1 MTSRLDANSV
11 SQFYDDNT
19 NLFLS
24 LGQGTEGTIHRA
36 VWGPGVQNRLQ
47 AMAFV
52 DSLVM
57 RRLQDQRQDGQ
68 GRGNINLG
76 NINLGNVDLN
86 GHAPFRAPR
95 ETKRVADLGCGVGAS
110 LCRIAKAMPIEGLG
124 VTISETQVAIAQR
137 RIAAQGLATSVRCI
151 QGDFCALPPEL
162 EQVDLAF
169 SIEAF
174 VHAPSASDYFREC
187 ARLVRRGGLLIV
199 CDDFISEARFRSER
213 PAARWI
219 ERFSRGWVAPNVKTE
234 DEASALARAA
244 GFSHVETI
252 DLSAYLEIDRIRDYA
267 AGILMRCFGWLPVK
281 SNYWSML
288 YGGHALQLAI
298 KRGWIQHLFVVWK
311 RDG

>member
-1 MTSRLDANSV
+1 MTSRLDAARLDANVV

-36 VWGPGVQNRLQ
+36 VWGPGVQNRVQ

-57 RRLQDQRQDGQ
+57 RRLQRQKQANPRSGDGH
-68 GRGNINLG
+68 GL
-76 NINLGNVDLN
+76 
-86 GHAPFRAPR
+86 P
-95 ETKRVADLGCGVGAS
+95 RVADLGCGVGAS

-124 VTISETQVAIAQR
+124 VTISEAQVAIAQR
-137 RIAAQGLATSVRCI
+137 RIAAQGLGTSVQCI
-151 QGDFCALPPEL
+151 KGDFCALPPGL
-162 EQVDLAF
+162 ETVDLAF

-174 VHAPSASDYFREC
+174 VHAPSGSDYFREC
-187 ARLVRRGGLLIV
+187 ARLLRRGGFLIV
-199 CDDFISEARFRSER
+199 CDDFVSEARFRSER

-219 ERFSRGWVAPNVKTE
+219 ERFRRGWVAPNVKTE
-234 DEASALARAA
+234 DEACALARAA

-252 DLSAYLEIDRIRDYA
+252 DLSTYLEMDRLRDYA
-267 AGILMRCFGWLPVK
+267 AGALMLCFGWLPVK
-281 SNYWSML
+281 NSYWSML

-298 KRGWIQHLFVVWK
+298 KQGWIQHLFVVWQ
-311 RDG
+311 REG

>member
-1 MTSRLDANSV
+1 MTARLDANSV

-36 VWGPGVQNRLQ
+36 VWGPGVQNRVQ

-57 RRLQDQRQDGQ
+57 RRLQRQRQDGPQ
-68 GRGNINLG
+68 SQGASPTQTELKPEEGRGVL
-76 NINLGNVDLN
+76 
-86 GHAPFRAPR
+86 
-95 ETKRVADLGCGVGAS
+95 RVADLGCGVGGS

-124 VTISETQVAIAQR
+124 VTISEAQVVIAQR
-137 RIAAQGLATSVRCI
+137 RIAAQGLGTSVRCI
-151 QGDFCALPPEL
+151 RADFCALPPEL
-162 EQVDLAF
+162 EAVDLAF

-174 VHAPSASDYFREC
+174 VHAPSGSDYFREC
-187 ARLVRRGGLLIV
+187 ARLVRRGGFLIV
-199 CDDFISEARFRSER
+199 CDDFISDARFRFER

-234 DEASALARAA
+234 DEAHTLARAA
-244 GFSHVETI
+244 GFSPVETI

-267 AGILMRCFGWLPVK
+267 AGALMRCLGWMPVK
-281 SNYWSML
+281 NSYWSML

-298 KRGWIQHLFVVWK
+298 KRGWIQHLFVVWR